1 MLLLA
6 VVSGVW
12 AQNETIDITAQG
24 YKNAEKVPFVAG
36 VNATVTF
43 TGGTT
48 PATYYNIGTAIRIY
62 NGGAFT
68 VASATKSIAKLI
80 FTFSDTY
87 APTSS
92 TLASVS
98 AGSYDYST
106 NTWTSSAASGDA
118 SVTFTR
124 VKQSSHWR
132 LQKIDVY
139 YAGAD
144 SRLPTTLTFATPA
157 GFTYLQGSG
166 THAETNVATLDP
178 AVAGATI
185 VYASDNEAVATVDA
199 SGNLTV
205 NDVPG
210 TATISA
216 TFAGGALCVYN
227 GNLPYTQGQILN
239 GYAEVSY
246 KLFNNLPEITAITLQ
261 EGATVTNGVAVP
273 TEMSVTDVLDDAN
286 LCKYIK
292 MTNATVSGGNVSDGT
307 NIVKLYDTFKQSLDF
322 TIDGNYDIVAIPI
335 IYKTT
340 KELAVIS
347 FSPAVTHVDVAIGET
362 GYSTLFYSNYAL
374 QVPEGVTASTQKMVG
389 GKLSTSKEYSV
400 GTVIPANAA
409 VILHGTPGNYQ
420 FAVTAE
426 NGEIDTENQLL
437 GTDTETA
444 LDADANSYFYW
455 LSTNAAGDPASVGF
469 YWGAEGG
476 AAFTNGSHKA
486 YLKVAKSAGAKSAYL
501 FNETTGILQI
511 VNNCRLD
518 MDAQMYNVAGQRVG
532 KNYRGV
538 VLQNGKKFIL
548 R

>member
-1 MLLLA
+1 
-6 VVSGVW
+6 
-12 AQNETIDITAQG
+12 
-24 YKNAEKVPFVAG
+24 
-36 VNATVTF
+36 
-43 TGGTT
+43 
-48 PATYYNIGTAIRIY
+48 
-62 NGGAFT
+62 
-68 VASATKSIAKLI
+68 
-80 FTFSDTY
+80 
-87 APTSS
+87 
-92 TLASVS
+92 
-98 AGSYDYST
+98 
-106 NTWTSSAASGDA
+106 
-118 SVTFTR
+118 VTFTR
-124 VKQSSHWR
+124 VKQNGNWR

-139 YAGAD
+139 YASDD

-166 THAETNVATLDP
+166 THTETNVATLNP

-210 TATISA
+210 TAKISA
-216 TFAGGALCVYN
+216 TFAGDDSYQPSTSIYNVTVKPLFTDIAALKAVITDTEQSGGILKLTDAQFTYVNGSNHYLQDASGAICVYN

-246 KLFNNLPEITAITLQ
+246 KLFNNLPEITEITLQ

-286 LCKYIK
+286 ICKYIK

-307 NIVKLYDTFKQSLDF
+307 NTVTLYDTFKQKLDF
-322 TIDGNYDIVAIPI
+322 TTDGNYDIVAIPI
-335 IYKTT
+335 IYRTT

-362 GYSTLFYSNYAL
+362 GYTTLFYSNYAL
-374 QVPEGVTASTQKMVG
+374 RVPEGVTASTQKTVG
-389 GKLSTSKEYSV
+389 GKLSTSKEYAAGAV
-400 GTVIPANAA
+400 VPANAA
-409 VILHGTPGNYQ
+409 VVLHGTPGNYQ

-476 AAFTNGSHKA
+476 AAFTNGAHKA

-501 FNETTGILQI
+501 FNETTGIHQI
-511 VNNCRLD
+511 VNNGSLD
-518 MDAQMYNVAGQRVG
+518 MDAPMYNVAGQRVG